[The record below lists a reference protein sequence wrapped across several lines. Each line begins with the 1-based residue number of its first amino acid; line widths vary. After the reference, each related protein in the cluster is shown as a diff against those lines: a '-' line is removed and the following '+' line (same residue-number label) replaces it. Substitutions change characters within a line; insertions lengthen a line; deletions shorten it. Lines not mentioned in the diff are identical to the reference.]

1 MSSTAPHLLSVIV
14 PCYHQGR
21 HIVRI
26 LNHIDFTLKKS
37 GYQYEIIAV
46 VDGTNRDKTYESAKR
61 IRSSK
66 IRVYGYKNNKGKGY
80 ALRYGVVRSRG
91 DVIAFIDAGTDLNP
105 TGLQMLVAH
114 FYWYNADIIVGS
126 KWHPVS
132 KVQYPLWRKILSKGY
147 GMFVKF
153 LFKLRIKDTQ
163 LGMKLFRRDVLE
175 NVLPRLL
182 VKKYAF
188 DIELLA
194 VSHYLGYDRI
204 YEAPVELSW
213 DVVEST
219 VSKHLSKTVAEMFLD
234 TLAVYYRLKILKYYD
249 STSKRKWEYDPDLD
263 FRVNVG

>member
-1 MSSTAPHLLSVIV
+1 MSELAPRLLSIIV
-14 PCYHQGR
+14 PCFNQGR
-21 HIVRI
+21 AIVRI
-26 LNHIDFTLKKS
+26 LNHVEFILKRS
-37 GYQYEIIAV
+37 GYEYEIIAV
-46 VDGTNRDKTYESAKR
+46 IDGISHDKTYEYAKK
-61 IRSSK
+61 IRSKK
-66 IRVYGYKNNKGKGY
+66 IFVYGYKVNKGKGY
-80 ALRYGVVRSRG
+80 ALRYGVVRSHG

-114 FYWYNADIIVGS
+114 FYWYGADIIVGS

-132 KVQYPLWRKILSKGY
+132 KLHYPLWRKFLSKGY
-147 GMFVKF
+147 GLFVKA
-153 LFKLRIKDTQ
+153 LFGLHIRDTQ
-163 LGMKLFRRDVLE
+163 LGMKLYRRDVLK

-194 VSHYLGYDRI
+194 VSHYLGYTHI

-219 VSKHLSKTVAEMFLD
+219 VYKRLPQTIIEMFLD
-234 TLAVYYRLKILKYYD
+234 TLAVFYRLRILKYYD

-263 FRVNVG
+263 FRVNIG

>member
-1 MSSTAPHLLSVIV
+1 MSSSSPKLLSVIV
-14 PCYHQGR
+14 PCYNQGNK
-21 HIVRI
+21 ITRI
-26 LNHIDFTLKKS
+26 LNHIDFTLKKT
-37 GYQYEIIAV
+37 GYPYEIIAI
-46 VDGTNRDKTYESAKR
+46 VDGTNVDKTYEIAKR
-61 IRSSK
+61 IKSSK
-66 IRVYGYKNNKGKGY
+66 IRVYGYKNNRGKGY

-114 FYWYNADIIVGS
+114 FYWYDADIIVGS
-126 KWHPVS
+126 KWHSVS
-132 KVQYPLWRKILSKGY
+132 KVQYPLKRTILSRGY
-147 GMFVKF
+147 SFFVKL
-153 LFKLRIKDTQ
+153 LFNLKIRDTQ

-194 VSHYLGYDRI
+194 VSNYLGYTHI

-213 DVVEST
+213 DQVESS
-219 VSKHLSKTVAEMFLD
+219 VSKRLFQTILEMFLD
-234 TLAVYYRLKILKYYD
+234 TLAVFYRLRILKYYD

-263 FRVNVG
+263 FRVNIG